1 MSKVLVTESY
11 LTAIGDAIR
20 SKNSSTDRYKPSEMA
35 GAINDITTQDN
46 TVLNSILDRSI
57 SGDYVND
64 DLTEVGGYAFA
75 NCNNL
80 TTATFTKVTKIV
92 KNAFSYC
99 RSLESISLPEVKEIE
114 SSSFNYCSSLE
125 SISMPKIEV
134 LGSDKELYGIFNSSY
149 KMTTINI
156 PSTIR
161 SIGKNAFKNTNI
173 TTINI
178 DKPTNSIPGAP
189 WGATGALVYWQGKLA
204 LYTSVDLN
212 GGQWVDSGTQ
222 VDGHTVYKSDAGS
235 YHISYGKSICTVTV
249 SGYTKVTVYA
259 TNYSES
265 GYDYTE
271 VGPLDGEVVRAST
284 TNVLSTRFQNSKTD
298 YKSYTFNLPDTNS
311 HTFQILYS
319 KDSGNDQND
328 DRGYFYIVAE

>member
-11 LTAIGDAIR
+11 LTDIGNAIR
-20 SKNSSTDRYKPSEMA
+20 SKNGSTSQYKPSEMA

-64 DLTEVGGYAFA
+64 DLTETGGYAFA

-114 SSSFNYCSSLE
+114 ASSFNYCSSLE

-156 PSTIR
+156 PSTIQ
-161 SIGKNAFKNTNI
+161 SIGKNVFKNTNI

-178 DKPTNSIPGAP
+178 DKPADSIPGAP
-189 WGATGALVYWQGKLA
+189 WAATGATVNW
-204 LYTSVDLN
+204 T
-212 GGQWVDSGTQ
+212 GT
-222 VDGHTVYKSDAGS
+222 T
-235 YHISYGKSICTVTV
+235 
-249 SGYTKVTVYA
+249 
-259 TNYSES
+259 
-265 GYDYTE
+265 
-271 VGPLDGEVVRAST
+271 
-284 TNVLSTRFQNSKTD
+284 
-298 YKSYTFNLPDTNS
+298 
-311 HTFQILYS
+311 
-319 KDSGNDQND
+319 
-328 DRGYFYIVAE
+328 

>member
-11 LTAIGDAIR
+11 LTDIGNAIR
-20 SKNSSTDRYKPSEMA
+20 NKNGSTTKYKPSEMA
-35 GAINDITTQDN
+35 GAINDITSQDN

-64 DLTEVGGYAFA
+64 NLTEVGSYAFA

-114 SSSFNYCSSLE
+114 ASSFNYCSSLE

-134 LGSDKELYGIFNSSY
+134 LGSDKEPYGVFNSSY
-149 KMTTINI
+149 KMTTINL

-161 SIGKNAFKNTNI
+161 SIGKNAFKNTLI

-178 DKPTNSIPGAP
+178 DKPADSIPGAP
-189 WGATGALVYWQGKLA
+189 WGATGA
-204 LYTSVDLN
+204 
-212 GGQWVDSGTQ
+212 
-222 VDGHTVYKSDAGS
+222 TVNWTG
-235 YHISYGKSICTVTV
+235 
-249 SGYTKVTVYA
+249 A
-259 TNYSES
+259 T
-265 GYDYTE
+265 
-271 VGPLDGEVVRAST
+271 
-284 TNVLSTRFQNSKTD
+284 
-298 YKSYTFNLPDTNS
+298 
-311 HTFQILYS
+311 
-319 KDSGNDQND
+319 
-328 DRGYFYIVAE
+328 

>member
-11 LTAIGDAIR
+11 LTDIGNAIR
-20 SKNSSTDRYKPSEMA
+20 SKNGSTSQYKPSEMA
-35 GAINDITTQDN
+35 GAINDITAQDN
-46 TVLNSILDRSI
+46 TVLNSVLNRSI

-114 SSSFNYCSSLE
+114 ASSFNYCSSLE

-156 PSTIR
+156 PSTIQ
-161 SIGKNAFKNTNI
+161 SIGKNVFKNTNL
-173 TTINI
+173 TNINI
-178 DKPTNSIPGAP
+178 DKPADSIPGAP
-189 WGATGALVYWQGKLA
+189 WAATGATVNW
-204 LYTSVDLN
+204 T
-212 GGQWVDSGTQ
+212 GT
-222 VDGHTVYKSDAGS
+222 T
-235 YHISYGKSICTVTV
+235 
-249 SGYTKVTVYA
+249 
-259 TNYSES
+259 
-265 GYDYTE
+265 
-271 VGPLDGEVVRAST
+271 
-284 TNVLSTRFQNSKTD
+284 
-298 YKSYTFNLPDTNS
+298 
-311 HTFQILYS
+311 
-319 KDSGNDQND
+319 
-328 DRGYFYIVAE
+328 

>member
-57 SGDYVND
+57 SGDYVNAD
-64 DLTEVGGYAFA
+64 CTKIGYCAFQQ
-75 NCNNL
+75 CKNL
-80 TTATFTKVTKIV
+80 TSATFTKVTEID
-92 KNAFSYC
+92 FSGLSYC
-99 RSLESISLPEVKEIE
+99 SSLESISLPEVKQI
-114 SSSFNYCSSLE
+114 SARAFYSCALK
-125 SISMPKIEV
+125 SISMPKVEK
-134 LGSDKELYGIFNSSY
+134 LGAVNDLFGIFTGCP
-149 KMTTINI
+149 MTTINI
-156 PSTIR
+156 PSTIQYI
-161 SIGKNAFKNTNI
+161 SEKAFDSSKI

-189 WGATGALVYWQGKLA
+189 WGATEALVYWQGKLA
-204 LYTSVDLN
+204 PYTSVDLN
-212 GGQWVDSGTQ
+212 GGQWADSGTK
-222 VDGHTVYKSDAGS
+222 VDGHIVYKSDAGS
-235 YHISYGKSICTVTV
+235 YHIDNGTSTCTVTV
-249 SGYTKVTVYA
+249 SGYSKVTVYA

-284 TNVLSTRFQNSKTD
+284 TNVLSTRFHNSKTD

-328 DRGYFYIVAE
+328 DRGYFYLVAE

>member
-11 LTAIGDAIR
+11 LTDIGNAIR
-20 SKNSSTDRYKPSEMA
+20 NKNGSTSQYKPSEMA
-35 GAINDITTQDN
+35 GAINDIPMQGSQDN
-46 TVLNSILDRSI
+46 TVINSILDRSI

-75 NCNNL
+75 NCNSL
-80 TTATFTKVTKIV
+80 TAATFTKVTKIV

-149 KMTTINI
+149 KMTTINL

-161 SIGKNAFKNTNI
+161 SIGKNAFKNTLI

-178 DKPTNSIPGAP
+178 DKPADSIPGAP
-189 WGATGALVYWQGKLA
+189 WGATGATVNW
-204 LYTSVDLN
+204 T
-212 GGQWVDSGTQ
+212 GT
-222 VDGHTVYKSDAGS
+222 T
-235 YHISYGKSICTVTV
+235 
-249 SGYTKVTVYA
+249 
-259 TNYSES
+259 
-265 GYDYTE
+265 
-271 VGPLDGEVVRAST
+271 
-284 TNVLSTRFQNSKTD
+284 
-298 YKSYTFNLPDTNS
+298 
-311 HTFQILYS
+311 
-319 KDSGNDQND
+319 
-328 DRGYFYIVAE
+328 

>member
-11 LTAIGDAIR
+11 LTDIGDAIR
-20 SKNSSTDRYKPSEMA
+20 NKNGSTAKYKPSEMA

-57 SGDYVND
+57 SGDYVNAD
-64 DLTEVGGYAFA
+64 CTEIGYCAFQQCK
-75 NCNNL
+75 NI
-80 TTATFTKVTKIV
+80 TSATFTEAIKIDFG
-92 KNAFSYC
+92 AFSDC
-99 RSLESISLPEVKEIE
+99 HSLESISLPEVKQISASAFE
-114 SSSFNYCSSLE
+114 SCALK
-125 SISMPKIEV
+125 SISMPKVEK
-134 LGSDKELYGIFNSSY
+134 LGSVNDFWGIFTGCP
-149 KMTTINI
+149 MTTINI
-156 PSTIR
+156 PSTIQYI
-161 SIGKNAFKNTNI
+161 SEKAFDSSKI

-204 LYTSVDLN
+204 PYTSVDLN
-212 GGQWVDSGTQ
+212 NGQWVDYGTTA
-222 VDGHTVYKSDAGS
+222 DGHTVYKSDAGS

-271 VGPLDGEVVRAST
+271 VGPLDGEVVRDST
-284 TNVLSTRFQNSKTD
+284 TNVLSTRFHNSKTD

-311 HTFQILYS
+311 HTFQIMYS

>member
-11 LTAIGDAIR
+11 LTDIGDAIR
-20 SKNSSTDRYKPSEMA
+20 NKNGSYDKYKPSEMA

-64 DLTEVGGYAFA
+64 DLTEVGNSAFSY
-75 NCNNL
+75 CNNL

-92 KNAFSYC
+92 KNAFSYS

-114 SSSFNYCSSLE
+114 ASSFNYCSSLE

-156 PSTIR
+156 PSTIQ

-178 DKPTNSIPGAP
+178 DKPANSIPGAP
-189 WGATGALVYWQGKLA
+189 WGATGALVYWQGKLTR
-204 LYTSVDLN
+204 YIVVDRN

-222 VDGHTVYKSDAGS
+222 VDGHIVYKSDAGS
-235 YHISYGKSICTVTV
+235 YHIRNGTSTCTVRV
-249 SGYTKVTVYA
+249 SGYSSVTVYA
-259 TNYSES
+259 RSYAEPT
-265 GYDYTE
+265 YDFLE
-271 VGPLDGEVVRAST
+271 VGPLDGTATRDASS
-284 TNVLSTRFQNSKTD
+284 NVLTTRGKPSPTT
-298 YKSYTFNLPDTNS
+298 YSSHTFTIEDKEQ

-319 KDSGNDQND
+319 KDSTSDVYD

>member
-20 SKNSSTDRYKPSEMA
+20 SKNSSTTKYKPSEMA

-64 DLTEVGGYAFA
+64 DLTEVGSYAFA

-92 KNAFSYC
+92 KNAFFYC

-204 LYTSVDLN
+204 PYTSVDLN
-212 GGQWVDSGTQ
+212 GGQWADSGTK
-222 VDGHTVYKSDAGS
+222 VDGHIVYQSNIGS
-235 YHISYGKSICTVTV
+235 YHTSYGKSICTVTV
-249 SGYTKVTVYA
+249 RGCTKVTVYA

>member
-1 MSKVLVTESY
+1 MSKVLVRESY

-64 DLTEVGGYAFA
+64 DLTEVGNSAFA
-75 NCNNL
+75 SCVNL
-80 TTATFTKVTKIV
+80 TSATFTKVTKIAI
-92 KNAFSYC
+92 NAFSFC
-99 RSLESISLPEVKEIE
+99 MSLESISLPAVKEIE
-114 SSSFNYCSSLE
+114 ASSFNYCYSLE

-134 LGSDKELYGIFNSSY
+134 LGADNDIWGIFNSC

-156 PSTIR
+156 PSTIQ
-161 SIGKNAFKNTNI
+161 SIGKIAFENTNI

-178 DKPTNSIPGAP
+178 DKPANSIPGSP

-204 LYTSVDLN
+204 RYTEVDLN

-235 YHISYGKSICTVTV
+235 YNINNGTSTCTVTV
-249 SGYTKVTVYA
+249 SGYSKVTVYA
-259 TNYSES
+259 RSYAES
-265 GYDYTE
+265 NYDYLE
-271 VGPLDGEVVRAST
+271 VGPLDGTVTRGSSSNVLTTQGKQSST
-284 TNVLSTRFQNSKTD
+284 TYLSH
-298 YKSYTFNLPDTNS
+298 TFTIEDKVQ

-319 KDSGNDQND
+319 KDSSSNTHD

>member
-20 SKNSSTDRYKPSEMA
+20 SKNSSTTKYKPSEMA
-35 GAINDITTQDN
+35 DAINDITTQDN

-57 SGDYVND
+57 SGDYVNAD
-64 DLTEVGGYAFA
+64 CTKIGYCAFQQ
-75 NCNNL
+75 CKNL
-80 TTATFTKVTKIV
+80 TSATFTKVTKID
-92 KNAFSYC
+92 FGGLSYC
-99 RSLESISLPEVKEIE
+99 SSLESISLPEVKQISTSAFE
-114 SSSFNYCSSLE
+114 SCALK
-125 SISMPKIEV
+125 SISMPKVEK
-134 LGSDKELYGIFNSSY
+134 LGAVNDLWGIFTGCP
-149 KMTTINI
+149 MTTINI
-156 PSTIR
+156 PSTIQYI
-161 SIGKNAFKNTNI
+161 SEKAFDSSKI

-178 DKPTNSIPGAP
+178 DKPANSIPGAP
-189 WGATGALVYWQGKLA
+189 WGATGALVYWQGRLA
-204 LYTSVDLN
+204 QYTSVDLN
-212 GGQWVDSGTQ
+212 GGQWADSGTK
-222 VDGHTVYKSDAGS
+222 VDGHIVYQSNVGS
-235 YHISYGKSICTVTV
+235 YHKNNGKSICTVTV

-271 VGPLDGEVVRAST
+271 IGPLDGEVARNST
-284 TNVLSTRFQNSKTD
+284 TNVLSTRFHNSKTD

>member
-1 MSKVLVTESY
+1 MSKVLATESY
-11 LTAIGDAIR
+11 LTDIGGAIR
-20 SKNSSTDRYKPSEMA
+20 NKNGSTTKYKPSEMA

-64 DLTEVGGYAFA
+64 DLTEVGSYAFA

-80 TTATFTKVTKIV
+80 TAATFTKVTKV
-92 KNAFSYC
+92 GEGAFYFC
-99 RSLESISLPEVKEIE
+99 RSLESISLPEVKKIE
-114 SSSFNYCSSLE
+114 AYSFNSCYSLN

-134 LGSDKELYGIFNSSY
+134 LGTDKDVWGIFNNCS
-149 KMTTINI
+149 KMTAINI
-156 PSTIR
+156 PSTIQ
-161 SIGKNAFKNTNI
+161 SIGKIAFEGANI

-189 WGATGALVYWQGKLA
+189 WGATGALVYWQGKPA
-204 LYTSVDLN
+204 QYTEVDLN

-235 YHISYGKSICTVTV
+235 YHIGNGTSTCTVTV
-249 SGYTKVTVYA
+249 SGYSKVTVYA
-259 TNYSES
+259 RSYAES
-265 GYDYTE
+265 NYDYLE
-271 VGPLDGEVVRAST
+271 VGPLDGTVTRNSPSNVLTTQGKQSST
-284 TNVLSTRFQNSKTD
+284 TYLSH
-298 YKSYTFNLPDTNS
+298 TFTIEDKAQ

-319 KDSGNDQND
+319 KDSNSNTHD

>member
-11 LTAIGDAIR
+11 LTDIGDAIR
-20 SKNSSTDRYKPSEMA
+20 NKNGSTIKYKPSEMA
-35 GAINDITTQDN
+35 DAINDITTQDN

-114 SSSFNYCSSLE
+114 ASSFNHCSSLE

-156 PSTIR
+156 PSTIQ
-161 SIGKNAFKNTNI
+161 SIGKMAFKNTNI

-178 DKPTNSIPGAP
+178 DKPANSIPGSP

-204 LYTSVDLN
+204 PYTSVDLN
-212 GGQWVDSGTQ
+212 GGQWADSGTK
-222 VDGHTVYKSDAGS
+222 VDGHIVYQSNVGS
-235 YHISYGKSICTVTV
+235 YHTNNGKSICTVTV
-249 SGYTKVTVYA
+249 SGYSKVTVYA

-284 TNVLSTRFQNSKTD
+284 TNVLFTRFHNSKTD

-328 DRGYFYIVAE
+328 DRGYFYLVAE

>member
-35 GAINDITTQDN
+35 DAINDITTQDN
-46 TVLNSILDRSI
+46 TVLNSILNRRI
-57 SGDYVND
+57 SGNYVND

-80 TTATFTKVTKIV
+80 TAATFTKVTKV
-92 KNAFSYC
+92 GEGAFYFC

-114 SSSFNYCSSLE
+114 GYSFGWCSSLK
-125 SISMPKIEV
+125 SIS
-134 LGSDKELYGIFNSSY
+134 
-149 KMTTINI
+149 I
-156 PSTIR
+156 PSTIQ
-161 SIGKNAFKNTNI
+161 SININAFNGAEI

-178 DKPTNSIPGAP
+178 DKPANSIPGEP
-189 WGATGALVYWQGKLA
+189 WGATGALVYWQGKLTR
-204 LYTSVDLN
+204 YIVVDRN

-222 VDGHTVYKSDAGS
+222 VDGHIVYKSDAGS
-235 YHISYGKSICTVTV
+235 YHIRNGTSTCTVRV
-249 SGYTKVTVYA
+249 SGYSSVTVYA
-259 TNYSES
+259 RSYAEPT
-265 GYDYTE
+265 YDFLE
-271 VGPLDGEVVRAST
+271 VGPLDGTATRDASS
-284 TNVLSTRFQNSKTD
+284 NVLTTRGNPSPTT
-298 YKSYTFNLPDTNS
+298 YSSHTFTIEDKEQ

-319 KDSGNDQND
+319 KDSTSDVYD

>member
-57 SGDYVND
+57 SGDYVNN
-64 DLTEVGGYAFA
+64 DLTEVGVYAFV

-80 TTATFTKVTKIV
+80 TTATFTKATKIRG
-92 KNAFSYC
+92 NAFYFC
-99 RSLESISLPEVKEIE
+99 GSLESISLPEVKEIE
-114 SSSFNYCSSLE
+114 ASSFNYCSSLE

-134 LGSDKELYGIFNSSY
+134 LGSDYDDNGIFDY
-149 KMTTINI
+149 DYQMTTINI
-156 PSTIR
+156 PSTIQ
-161 SIGKNAFKNTNI
+161 SIGKNAFKDTNV

-178 DKPTNSIPGAP
+178 DKPANSIPGEP

-204 LYTSVDLN
+204 QYTEVDLN

-235 YHISYGKSICTVTV
+235 YNINNGTSTCTVKV
-249 SGYTKVTVYA
+249 SGYSKVTVYA
-259 TNYSES
+259 RSYAES
-265 GYDYTE
+265 NYDYLE
-271 VGPLDGEVVRAST
+271 VGPLDGTVTRASSS
-284 TNVLSTRFQNSKTD
+284 NVLTTQGKQSSTTYLSH
-298 YKSYTFNLPDTNS
+298 TFTIEDKAQ

-319 KDSGNDQND
+319 KDSSSNTHD

>member
-11 LTAIGDAIR
+11 LTDIGGAIR
-20 SKNSSTDRYKPSEMA
+20 NKNGSTTKYKPSEMA

-80 TTATFTKVTKIV
+80 TAATLTKVTKV
-92 KNAFSYC
+92 GEGAFYFC

-114 SSSFNYCSSLE
+114 AYSFNYCSSLK
-125 SISMPKIEV
+125 S
-134 LGSDKELYGIFNSSY
+134 
-149 KMTTINI
+149 INI
-156 PSTIR
+156 PSTIQ
-161 SIGKNAFKNTNI
+161 SISINTFNGTNI

-189 WGATGALVYWQGKLA
+189 WGATGALVYWQGKPA
-204 LYTSVDLN
+204 QYTEVDLN

-235 YHISYGKSICTVTV
+235 YHIGNGTSTCTVTV
-249 SGYTKVTVYA
+249 SGYSKVTVYA
-259 TNYSES
+259 RSYAES
-265 GYDYTE
+265 NYDYLE
-271 VGPLDGEVVRAST
+271 VGPLDGTVTRNSPSNVLTTQGKQSST
-284 TNVLSTRFQNSKTD
+284 TYLSH
-298 YKSYTFNLPDTNS
+298 TFTIEDKAQ

-319 KDSGNDQND
+319 KDSNSNTHD

>member
-1 MSKVLVTESY
+1 MSVDVK
-11 LTAIGDAIR
+11 I
-20 SKNSSTDRYKPSEMA
+20 A
-35 GAINDITTQDN
+35 GASYIGVPAILIPLSDGTGNARFCDVSGTTATASDVASGKTFYASDGTLTTGTSTGSSSGPDN
-46 TVLNSILDRSI
+46 TVINSILDRSI

-80 TTATFTKVTKIV
+80 TAATFTKVTKV
-92 KNAFSYC
+92 GEGAFYFC

-114 SSSFNYCSSLE
+114 AYSFNYCSSLK
-125 SISMPKIEV
+125 S
-134 LGSDKELYGIFNSSY
+134 
-149 KMTTINI
+149 INI
-156 PSTIR
+156 PSTIQ
-161 SIGKNAFKNTNI
+161 SISINTFNGTNI

-189 WGATGALVYWQGKLA
+189 WGATGALVYWQGKPA
-204 LYTSVDLN
+204 QYTEVDLN

-235 YHISYGKSICTVTV
+235 YHIGNGTSTCTVTV
-249 SGYTKVTVYA
+249 SGYSKVTVYA
-259 TNYSES
+259 RSYAES
-265 GYDYTE
+265 NYDYLE
-271 VGPLDGEVVRAST
+271 VGPLDGTVTRNSPSNVLTTQGKQSST
-284 TNVLSTRFQNSKTD
+284 TYLSH
-298 YKSYTFNLPDTNS
+298 TFTIEDKAQ

-319 KDSGNDQND
+319 KDSNSNTHD

>member
-20 SKNSSTDRYKPSEMA
+20 SKNSSTTKYKPSEMA

-57 SGDYVND
+57 SGNYVND
-64 DLTEVGGYAFA
+64 DLTEIGDYAFA

-80 TTATFTKVTKIV
+80 TSATFTKVTKIV
-92 KNAFSYC
+92 KDSFFYC

-125 SISMPKIEV
+125 SISMQKIEV
-134 LGSDKELYGIFNSSY
+134 LGSDKDLYGVFNSSY
-149 KMTTINI
+149 KMTTINL

-178 DKPTNSIPGAP
+178 DKPADSIPGSP
-189 WGATGALVYWQGKLA
+189 WGASGATVNWTG
-204 LYTSVDLN
+204 TM
-212 GGQWVDSGTQ
+212 
-222 VDGHTVYKSDAGS
+222 
-235 YHISYGKSICTVTV
+235 
-249 SGYTKVTVYA
+249 
-259 TNYSES
+259 
-265 GYDYTE
+265 
-271 VGPLDGEVVRAST
+271 
-284 TNVLSTRFQNSKTD
+284 
-298 YKSYTFNLPDTNS
+298 
-311 HTFQILYS
+311 
-319 KDSGNDQND
+319 
-328 DRGYFYIVAE
+328 